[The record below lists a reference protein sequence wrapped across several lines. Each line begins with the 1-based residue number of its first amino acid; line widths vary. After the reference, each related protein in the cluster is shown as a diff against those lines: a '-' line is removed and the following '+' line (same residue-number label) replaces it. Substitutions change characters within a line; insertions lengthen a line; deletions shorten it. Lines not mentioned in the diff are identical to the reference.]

1 MANPNSSAEQ
11 ALDVVT
17 SSIADGQTATAW
29 NDVDTAEEIA
39 GVFNAA
45 QDVQNMDA
53 ARFTGQ
59 TDSEPA
65 LPDSPGGVDPGRDDL
80 LVEEPTEE
88 PTEEP
93 AEDDASPSDNIGGG
107 DE

>member
-1 MANPNSSAEQ
+1 MANTNSSAEQ

-29 NDVDTAEEIA
+29 NDADTAEEIA

-80 LVEEPTEE
+80 PAEEPTE
-88 PTEEP
+88 
-93 AEDDASPSDNIGGG
+93 DASPSDNTGGG

>member
-29 NDVDTAEEIA
+29 NDADTAEEIA

-65 LPDSPGGVDPGRDDL
+65 LPDSPDVVDPGRNDL
-80 LVEEPTEE
+80 PA
-88 PTEEP
+88 EEP
-93 AEDDASPSDNIGGG
+93 AEEPAKELAEDDTSPLNNTGGG